1 MFTII
6 QRLLTASALFFVAL
20 TCAAQSAE
28 SALAKVKEKGVL
40 RVAVYKDNFPYSYLE
55 KGQMQGLD
63 VDLARALSEQ
73 LGVGLSTMNL
83 TASDEAMS
91 DDLRNAIWKGH
102 YLGGGTA
109 DVMLH
114 IPIDALFAEEND
126 QVKIFGAYYREQV
139 MIMRDTTRIADL
151 EDLLVFVDQPIGV
164 ELETISAL
172 FLNRAEQ
179 GRLMNSI
186 QHYRSFPAACSALL
200 NGEVAAL
207 MAHQAQLE
215 ACVRAQP
222 ERFEL
227 SHVPSPVRL
236 LSWVVG
242 MAVKT
247 GNDALRDALSQ
258 ALTELKQNGELAAI
272 YAAHGVTY
280 IEPPVID

>member
-1 MFTII
+1 MQTMI
-6 QRLLTASALFFVAL
+6 QRLLIASALCLATL
-20 TCAAQSAE
+20 TSTAQDT
-28 SALAKVKEKGVL
+28 SALAQVKEKGVL

-55 KGQMQGLD
+55 QGQMRGLD

-114 IPIDALFAEEND
+114 VPIDALFAEAND
-126 QVKIFGAYYREQV
+126 QVKIFGAYYREQI
-139 MIMRDTTRIADL
+139 MIMRDTAHIPELD
-151 EDLLVFVDQPIGV
+151 DLLVFIEQPIGV

-179 GRLMNSI
+179 GQLMNNI
-186 QHYRSFPAACSALL
+186 RHYPAFTTACSALL
-200 NGEVAAL
+200 DGEIAAL

-215 ACVRAQP
+215 ACVQTQP
-222 ERFEL
+222 ERFAL
-227 SHVPSPVRL
+227 SNVPAPVRL

-247 GNDALRDALSQ
+247 GNDDLQKALAQ
-258 ALTELKQNGELAAI
+258 ALTELKQNDKLAAI

-280 IEPPVID
+280 SEPPAID